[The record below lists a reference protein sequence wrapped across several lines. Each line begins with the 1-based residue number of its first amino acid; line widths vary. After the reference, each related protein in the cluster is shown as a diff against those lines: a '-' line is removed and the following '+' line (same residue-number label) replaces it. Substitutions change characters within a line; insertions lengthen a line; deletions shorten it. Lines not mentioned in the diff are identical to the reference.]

1 MIKAAPGASR
11 TEKDDNSLGASEIEN
26 FRKKINDQEYLRDAI
41 QRIALIMSN
50 DLLDIPYGGRPYERQ
65 RKGRR

>member
-1 MIKAAPGASR
+1 MIKAASGASR
-11 TEKDDNSLGASEIEN
+11 AEKDED

-65 RKGRR
+65 RKRRR

>member
-1 MIKAAPGASR
+1 MIKAATGVSQA
-11 TEKDDNSLGASEIEN
+11 EKDENSLGASEIED

-65 RKGRR
+65 RKRRR

>member
-1 MIKAAPGASR
+1 MIKAASGASR
-11 TEKDDNSLGASEIEN
+11 AEKDENSLGASEIED

-65 RKGRR
+65 RKRRR